1 MNAKR
6 GLLSLFAA
14 LLVLAGCTAGDVSD
28 ADRERAVDD
37 GQATLTPE
45 ASIDE
50 TVLDAA
56 EDEPPSARFRLGV
69 HYQRLSPTQPTS
81 SGPEQVEVAELFWD
95 GGPHCYDFEPYLER
109 WLETKP
115 GSIAFVR
122 IPAMWN
128 DLLRLHARA
137 FYTAEALGK
146 LDEMHSA
153 FFAEIHERGN
163 RLDSRGALERFFG
176 RFGVEAEAFA
186 QAFDSYTVHTK
197 VQRAEELARRYRIT
211 SVPSIVINGKYTSN
225 ATLAGSYDAL
235 IELIDELAASER
247 PEG

>member
-1 MNAKR
+1 MIAKR
-6 GLLSLFAA
+6 GLHHLLAL
-14 LLVLAGCTAGDVSD
+14 LLVLAGCGTGDVSD
-28 ADRERAVDD
+28 PDVEREVQG

-50 TVLDAA
+50 DALVEA
-56 EDEPPSARFRLGV
+56 EDEPASARFELGV

-81 SGPEQVEVAELFWD
+81 SSPEQVEVAEVFWY
-95 GGPHCYDFEPYLER
+95 GCPHCNDFEPYLAR
-109 WLETKP
+109 WLARK
-115 GSIAFVR
+115 SSAIAFVR

-137 FYTAEALGK
+137 YYTAEALGK

-163 RLDSRGALERFFG
+163 PLDSRGALERFFG
-176 RFGVEAEAFA
+176 RFGVTPDEFAE
-186 QAFDSYTVHTK
+186 AFDSYAVHTK

-211 SVPSIVINGKYTSN
+211 SVPSIVVNGKYTSN

-235 IELIDELAASER
+235 IELIDELAESER
-247 PEG
+247 PQR